1 MPLSTTSLEFSL
13 CPSTYLLFKSKVTIS
28 VRDHRVGGLL
38 ANGSIGNQGGGDA
51 ILGYQKRKNRLK
63 TQCSY

>member
-1 MPLSTTSLEFSL
+1 MPLCTTSLEFS
-13 CPSTYLLFKSKVTIS
+13 LLFKSKVTIS